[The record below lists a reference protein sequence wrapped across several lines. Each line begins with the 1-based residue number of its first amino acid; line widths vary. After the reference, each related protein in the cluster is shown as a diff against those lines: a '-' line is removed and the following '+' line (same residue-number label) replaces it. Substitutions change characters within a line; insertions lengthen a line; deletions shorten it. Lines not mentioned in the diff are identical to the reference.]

1 MLITRTRI
9 LIASGTTAALLAGA
23 VGTVAL
29 ASGGGSAAS
38 TIAGGASCSQP
49 SYDGSN
55 FSIQCVLPQSSMTA
69 TATATVTETA
79 SASDTPTPSPSS
91 TSASPTPAPSSS
103 TSSPSP
109 TPTSPT
115 GFPDASNTGPTAAGC
130 TSFTTKSGNQTITAS
145 GTYSGWDIAG
155 SLTINAPNVTISCF
169 KVHGNADTLVQI
181 NQGGTHTIIQDSA
194 VYGDAN
200 STGQAPKN
208 GLVQSY
214 ANSFTLLRSNLYNSS
229 ADGIRLSEN
238 QNDLIQDN
246 YLHDFVLHPTNS
258 PHMDGIVGGES
269 VSGPW
274 TIRHNTLEMWS
285 PGSTVNV
292 ISLVEGDG
300 SRQSRMVIDNN
311 LLAGGGFTIGGG
323 GNTAYVDN
331 EFTNNLFSTKFTSVC
346 GQYGVM
352 DDTPKWGA
360 KAQWSNNRYVNPAG
374 VVGATIPAP

>member
-1 MLITRTRI
+1 MFTLTRKRI
-9 LIASGTTAALLAGA
+9 IASSAGAIAAVGLATTLVLTSSSTGAAGTTDATCA
-23 VGTVAL
+23 
-29 ASGGGSAAS
+29 
-38 TIAGGASCSQP
+38 QP
-49 SYDGSN
+49 SYDGTN
-55 FSIQCVLPQSSMTA
+55 FTISCVIPRASATSTETVTT
-69 TATATVTETA
+69 TATATVIETPA
-79 SASDTPTPSPSS
+79 GSSTPTPTPSATSTTPSA
-91 TSASPTPAPSSS
+91 T
-103 TSSPSP
+103 P
-109 TPTSPT
+109 TPTTPPG
-115 GFPDASNTGPTAAGC
+115 GFPNASNTGPAAAGC
-130 TSFTTKSGNQTITAS
+130 TSFTAKTGNQTITAS
-145 GTYSGWDIAG
+145 GTYAGWDIAG

-169 KVHGNADTLVQI
+169 KVHGNADTLVQV
-181 NQGGTHTIIQDSA
+181 NQGGTHTTIQDSA
-194 VYGDAN
+194 VYGNAN
-200 STGQAPKN
+200 STAQAPKN

-214 ANSFTLLRSNLYNSS
+214 ADNFTLLRSNLYNSS
-229 ADGIRLSEN
+229 ADGIRISEN

-246 YLHDFVLHPTNS
+246 YLHDFVLHPSNS

-300 SRQSRMVIDNN
+300 SRQSRMIVDNN

-360 KAQWSNNRYVNPAG
+360 KAQWSNNRYVNAAG
-374 VVGATIPAP
+374 VIGAMIPAP